1 MDSRLWTAKSS
12 IRNQGKVIRKGDA
25 EGDTYSGRDGL
36 GEDYG
41 GRNELDDGG
50 SERKRTT
57 SSRYQ
62 RSQHHEEAKRL
73 GCLPRKLRPPAG
85 RSRDGTAAA
94 QTLAYNYP
102 IYYAKHQLSYRR
114 AIHTRIN
121 RIGTVCT
128 MPWTFRIPRSNGIA
142 TRAGPRL
149 PCPSQYTRH
158 TVGRPGN
165 NSSAERS
172 STMRHHQTNG
182 ALTATASIR
191 Y

>member
-1 MDSRLWTAKSS
+1 M
-12 IRNQGKVIRKGDA
+12 IRTQDVTDW
-25 EGDTYSGRDGL
+25 E
-36 GEDYG
+36 
-41 GRNELDDGG
+41 
-50 SERKRTT
+50 RTT
-57 SSRYQ
+57 GGATSWTTAAASENEQPVADTNGHNTLRR
-62 RSQHHEEAKRL
+62 RSGSVAF
-73 GCLPRKLRPPAG
+73 PRKLRPPAG